1 VSLPK
6 AVTPAK
12 RVKRLDEHQS
22 HEPVDE
28 KLKKAELEEL
38 EREKVHI
45 QIQRMCNND
54 TFTVS
59 SAKAAL
65 FLGVKPDELVDRRN
79 GKEPPP
85 PWPLWEKGKSGTP
98 VKYFAK
104 TLFQYVTGE
113 AITQRDPYLNPLNQL
128 PSGKVALTVMDE
140 AVTASA
146 LAAQARKKSGWTR
159 PISKWV
165 SSPLEEWETSME
177 PFFVDDNNLIL
188 LHAWEDLSKTCD
200 LFMTDSIDVVW
211 LKWDDALAHVWFDEG
226 CRLRWLGTASAIESG
241 LRDVVEAKRREMFA
255 KV

>member
-1 VSLPK
+1 MTPPK
-6 AVTPAK
+6 TATPAK
-12 RVKRLDEHQS
+12 RVKSLDAAQNRLH
-22 HEPVDE
+22 VDAE
-28 KLKKAELEEL
+28 MSKAELEEL

-54 TFTVS
+54 TFSVS

-79 GKEPPP
+79 RKEPPP

-128 PSGKVALTVMDE
+128 PSGKVSLTVMDE

-146 LAAQARKKSGWTR
+146 LEIVNK
-159 PISKWV
+159 
-165 SSPLEEWETSME
+165 
-177 PFFVDDNNLIL
+177 
-188 LHAWEDLSKTCD
+188 
-200 LFMTDSIDVVW
+200 
-211 LKWDDALAHVWFDEG
+211 
-226 CRLRWLGTASAIESG
+226 
-241 LRDVVEAKRREMFA
+241 
-255 KV
+255 